1 MKEQVKSRMEELLNL
16 EVQHRRASATQT
28 RQTGS
33 ADAQTRQTVSAD
45 VQTRQT
51 GSTDTQT
58 GLAGSSTTSKLGGRV
73 EAKADLLF
81 NMDTGT
87 LNFMPYR
94 EVVS

>member
-28 RQTGS
+28 RQTVS
-33 ADAQTRQTVSAD
+33 ADAQTRQT
-45 VQTRQT
+45 
-51 GSTDTQT
+51 GSTDAQT
-58 GLAGSSTTSKLGGRV
+58 GLAGSSTTSKLGGRL

-81 NMDTGT
+81 NMDTGR